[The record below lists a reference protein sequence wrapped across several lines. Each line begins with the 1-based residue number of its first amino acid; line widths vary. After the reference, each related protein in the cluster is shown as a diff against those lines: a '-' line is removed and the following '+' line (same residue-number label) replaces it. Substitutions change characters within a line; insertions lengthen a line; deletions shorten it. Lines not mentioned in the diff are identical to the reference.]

1 MKRLFLAL
9 PITDDAK
16 AELAA
21 AQAAL
26 SSSLP
31 DAKWVSPDGM
41 HLTLNF
47 LGPVD
52 YELIE
57 EGVVIAAQKAVKKLK
72 VFQFSLNGLGA
83 FPSDRRPRVVW
94 AGVADAGE
102 SKRLAGFLGEALRPL
117 GFPTEGREFTPH
129 ITLARLR
136 TSKILDN
143 PEIFNQ
149 TGKAV
154 RHLKMPA
161 QAVTLY
167 ESVLSRQGARYFALA
182 EFPLA

>member
-9 PITDDAK
+9 PLTDDAK

-31 DAKWVSPDGM
+31 GAKWVSPDGM
-41 HLTLNF
+41 HLTLKF
-47 LGPVD
+47 LGPVK

-57 EGVVIAAQKAVKKLK
+57 EGIVLAAQKSVKELK
-72 VFQFSLNGLGA
+72 VFKFWLNGLGA
-83 FPSDRRPRVVW
+83 FPSNRRPHVVW
-94 AGVADAGE
+94 AGAADGGE
-102 SKRLAGFLGEALRPL
+102 SKRLAVLLDEALRPL

-129 ITLARLR
+129 ITLARLK
-136 TSKILDN
+136 TLKMLDN
-143 PEIFNQ
+143 PEIFEQ

-154 RHLKMPA
+154 RRLEVTA
-161 QAVTLY
+161 EAVTLY
-167 ESVLSRQGARYFALA
+167 ESVLGREGAKYFALA